1 MKYVSFGV
9 NQWLKLKV
17 TSTCISLVVSRPWL
31 VLQDLGKQI
40 DDYTSTYQPEDQNE
54 WKTVLSEIREFEDVS
69 ILLGA
74 SLKQYNSVE
83 FNLTH
88 YD

>member
-1 MKYVSFGV
+1 MKYVFFGV

-17 TSTCISLVVSRPWL
+17 TLTCISLVVLRPWL

-83 FNLTH
+83 FNLIH

>member
-17 TSTCISLVVSRPWL
+17 TSTCISLAVLRPWL

-83 FNLTH
+83 FNLIH

>member
-1 MKYVSFGV
+1 M
-9 NQWLKLKV
+9 L
-17 TSTCISLVVSRPWL
+17 RPWL
-31 VLQDLGKQI
+31 VLKDLGKQI

-83 FNLTH
+83 FNLIH
-88 YD
+88 ND